1 MSFCIGPN
9 SFVNGFI
16 LALFGILLRLPIARG
31 YNVDSSPRSSL
42 PLSPYFVPSF
52 PSLTGSSLLDRECR
66 LLPPASGPL
75 HALVLRSSMPLLLS
89 TWLNSTDP
97 QHSAFF
103 SIKEAFLKHVYLPES
118 PPTPL
123 TSLFLF
129 NSVSPIVLR
138 APKGI
143 WPLHHLCDH
152 STNREV
158 DA

>member
-1 MSFCIGPN
+1 MVLSWPSLEFFSVFPLHAGIMWILPQDLASF
-9 SFVNGFI
+9 S
-16 LALFGILLRLPIARG
+16 RLTS
-31 YNVDSSPRSSL
+31 YHLSSPSL
-42 PLSPYFVPSF
+42 C
-52 PSLTGSSLLDRECR
+52 SSLLDHECR

-118 PPTPL
+118 PPTPF
-123 TSLFLF
+123 TPLFLL

-138 APKGI
+138 APRGI